1 MTSKKSKVLKGI
13 ITDFLLMGSKTFK
26 QIVFIPVIL
35 FYIGSQNYGDYITIV
50 AYSGLFS
57 LFDIN
62 FSLYFT
68 RELSKK
74 NNKIE
79 KEQLVT
85 TALILMVINVIITF
99 LIGFILISILETLT
113 NYILFSKY
121 YFFFIILLIIKMLNI
136 SFNFVKVR
144 GCRC

>member
-1 MTSKKSKVLKGI
+1 LTSKKSKVLKGI

-74 NNKIE
+74 NN
-79 KEQLVT
+79 
-85 TALILMVINVIITF
+85 
-99 LIGFILISILETLT
+99 
-113 NYILFSKY
+113 
-121 YFFFIILLIIKMLNI
+121 
-136 SFNFVKVR
+136 
-144 GCRC
+144 